1 MNIMNIVKTALLNLF
16 YIAGDWEG
24 GIFFQ
29 FFFVLLGVI
38 AAKVKLKVLAICC
51 AILFVLMLVSCGV
64 RDSTEKVPYLIG
76 INYENVREEL
86 KKAEIEA
93 TVKYIDEN
101 GVCICTIYPDGELE
115 GELPENNYVVS
126 GHIPKS
132 NNVMF
137 KSDGV
142 FTVYLEKKV
151 PENSE
156 DPDIAIDIPV
166 NYSSASL
173 IENYTLFS
181 ETINEENIQLR
192 YPQTLFAYEESQI
205 NCPLYNPG
213 EVRYFAG
220 QEDGLFIWIASYSPE
235 QTVAIG
241 ELQEEYIN
249 YYLNYFTNGYLVDE
263 NQDEICIITGLI
275 QENEIGYILIEFNQN
290 AINTLYISFPYEEQL
305 KEDEFDAYLFDEY
318 PDYITYQQVK
328 EEEYRLKTYM
338 VTLIY
343 MSCSF
348 SHSTSKYI
356 PYSEYYVSW

>member
-1 MNIMNIVKTALLNLF
+1 M
-16 YIAGDWEG
+16 
-24 GIFFQ
+24 
-29 FFFVLLGVI
+29 
-38 AAKVKLKVLAICC
+38 
-51 AILFVLMLVSCGV
+51 
-64 RDSTEKVPYLIG
+64 
-76 INYENVREEL
+76 
-86 KKAEIEA
+86 
-93 TVKYIDEN
+93 
-101 GVCICTIYPDGELE
+101 
-115 GELPENNYVVS
+115 
-126 GHIPKS
+126 
-132 NNVMF
+132 
-137 KSDGV
+137 
-142 FTVYLEKKV
+142 
-151 PENSE
+151 
-156 DPDIAIDIPV
+156 
-166 NYSSASL
+166 
-173 IENYTLFS
+173 
-181 ETINEENIQLR
+181 
-192 YPQTLFAYEESQI
+192 
-205 NCPLYNPG
+205 YNPG